1 MPSVKMM
8 PDQNVNVI
16 AYGCCVSTV
25 MVNKM
30 ISCSNIA
37 RITHICS
44 ILNLWVYYGPIRSL
58 IISSE
63 YGDKV
68 QHNNQRI
75 LFTFLVILLRCL
87 F

>member
-25 MVNKM
+25 MVNNM

-44 ILNLWVYYGPIRSL
+44 ILKLWAHYGAIRSL
-58 IISSE
+58 FTSE
-63 YGDKV
+63 LEIKCSITIKEFY
-68 QHNNQRI
+68 
-75 LFTFLVILLRCL
+75 LPFLVILLRCL